1 MVEVAEIEDSF
12 DCARLTKASQILE
25 DGNVDGAAFALRQ
38 GERYLSWNCLS
49 LLPGDRQSQFD
60 ALRAILAGKLNVRKS
75 SRLSVVNVGHTKR
88 LAKQHADAN
97 LEFRHMPEEDDPT
110 HCGMYGLEMNDEVVQ
125 DLIAESVSD
134 IVQAVG

>member
-12 DCARLTKASQILE
+12 DCARLTKASQMLE

-60 ALRAILAGKLNVRKS
+60 ALRAILGGKLNVRKT
-75 SRLSVVNVGHTKR
+75 SRLSVVNVGYTKKLVKR
-88 LAKQHADAN
+88 HADAD
-97 LEFRHMPEEDDPT
+97 LEFRHMPEDDDPT

-134 IVQAVG
+134 VVQATG